1 MEKIFSKVAVALC
14 VMVFLSAPWAM
25 FLGAEGMELFWA
37 SMFCGVA
44 LLITARGE
52 FFSSPWSIVFGMFL
66 SWLLLRTGVHL
77 LPEDN
82 LLRHGTTQIGV
93 SLRDMTR
100 VRDVSFLST
109 VGFYLVRA
117 IAAQRQEA
125 EEKRRSEQKRY
136 RAVRVPP
143 DTSSAKR

>member
-1 MEKIFSKVAVALC
+1 MEKIFSKVAVTLC
-14 VMVFLSAPWAM
+14 VTVFFSAPWAM

-44 LLITARGE
+44 LYLTAKRD
-52 FFSSPWSIVFGMFL
+52 FVSSPWAVVTGLVL
-66 SWLLLRTGVHL
+66 SWWLLRTGTHL

-82 LLRHGTTQIGV
+82 VLRYGSQQLGV

-100 VRDVSFLST
+100 VRDFSFIST
-109 VGFYLVRA
+109 VCFFLAREVFE
-117 IAAQRQEA
+117 QRQASEVK
-125 EEKRRSEQKRY
+125 KRAQTPRY

-143 DTSSAKR
+143 SSSRD

>member
-1 MEKIFSKVAVALC
+1 MEKIFSKVAVTLC
-14 VMVFLSAPWAM
+14 VVVFLSAPWAM

-44 LLITARGE
+44 LLIIARGE
-52 FFSSPWSIVFGMFL
+52 FFSSPWSIVVGMFL

-82 LLRHGTTQIGV
+82 LLRHGTIQIGV

-109 VGFYLVRA
+109 VGFYLLRA
-117 IAAQRQEA
+117 IVAQRQEA
-125 EEKRRSEQKRY
+125 EEKRLAAEKRY
-136 RAVRVPP
+136 RAVRIPP
-143 DTSSAKR
+143 DTHSTKK